1 MQKGII
7 LENDQDL
14 DYAINDRQPVEVNLW
29 GNIDYRGK
37 IISYTAES
45 IRMDNGHWYIRGVA
59 EVRTV

>member
-14 DYAINDRQPVEVNLW
+14 DYAIHDRQQVEVKLW
-29 GNIDYRGK
+29 GNIDYRDK
-37 IISYTAES
+37 IISYTTES

-59 EVRTV
+59 EVKTI

>member
-7 LENDQDL
+7 LEHDQDL
-14 DYAINDRQPVEVNLW
+14 DYAIHDRQPVEVKLW
-29 GNIDYRGK
+29 GSIDYRGRV
-37 IISYTAES
+37 IHYTPES